1 MSSIRLRHTFWTLLA
16 LAAGVI
22 ACGSEKSPTQ
32 PAAPATLEGQY
43 KGTMAGGPTV
53 SASLD
58 LMVAAS
64 ITGTIKPVGAAAI
77 PVTGTYAASSGA
89 VALSGGGFTIAG
101 TIDNTGSLLA
111 TSTHS
116 SGAGNVVA
124 YQHTT
129 ANPVTVFCGTYTGD
143 ADGIWNLARR
153 GASLSGAYVNVP
165 DGSHGYLPGTVTGSS
180 ISITV
185 AGGGTAT
192 GTLSGTTMSGTW
204 SGGGVYG
211 GTWTSNTTC

>member
-32 PAAPATLEGQY
+32 PEAPATLEGQY

-64 ITGTIKPVGAAAI
+64 VTGTIKPVGAAAI